1 MSINERVI
9 NVYESLQIKQAEFAR
24 QIKISPQTL
33 NNQVKGKNGLSLATL
48 ELIAKGYPNLNMRWL
63 ICGEGSKWMDY
74 QENGNTDN
82 LIISEPPPQYKTEKK
97 ELEESDLSQKRYELL
112 LIEIEALR
120 KRLEMVERELKKKK

>member
-1 MSINERVI
+1 VAINQRVI

-24 QIKISPQTL
+24 TIKISAQTL

-63 ICGEGSKWMDY
+63 ISGEGEKWINTY
-74 QENGNTDN
+74 QENENTDN
-82 LIISEPPPQYKTEKK
+82 LIINEDPPQYKPEKK
-97 ELEESDLSQKRYELL
+97 EIEESDLSKKRYELL

-120 KRLEMVERELKKKK
+120 KRLEMVEQEVKKR